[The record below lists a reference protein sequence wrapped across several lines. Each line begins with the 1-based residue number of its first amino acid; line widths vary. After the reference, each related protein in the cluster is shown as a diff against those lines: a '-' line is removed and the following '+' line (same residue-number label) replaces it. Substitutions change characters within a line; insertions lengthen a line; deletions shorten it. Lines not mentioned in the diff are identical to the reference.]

1 MKQFIL
7 KCLSLALVVTM
18 AAGCD
23 SDNNNDFEQL
33 GLYPLTGGATV
44 LYADQTEDSITVV
57 SSRAWILTAD
67 SAWMG
72 LRGEVSNKTIQGQ
85 PTAGYQT
92 SVNLECN
99 NTGNVRV
106 AAIRLTDNHR
116 TVGRIYLQT
125 YWLDIEYPEASF
137 PSGTPEISN
146 PASFNN
152 VTFALEIPRDST
164 GEYIDFTIHAS
175 QARLSTDA
183 SWISPREVT
192 TQRGSHSVKL
202 ECAPNTTGSD
212 RSAVYTLTTSN
223 GISTPITVIQK
234 GR

>member
-1 MKQFIL
+1 MKHFIL
-7 KCLSLALVVTM
+7 KCLSLAMVVTM
-18 AAGCD
+18 ATGCD

-33 GLYPLTGGATV
+33 GIYPLTGGATV

-57 SSRAWILTAD
+57 SSRSWMLTAD

-85 PTAGYQT
+85 STSGYQT
-92 SVNLECN
+92 SVNVERN
-99 NTGNVRV
+99 NTGRVRT
-106 AAIRLTDNHR
+106 AAIRLTDNHK

-137 PSGTPEISN
+137 PAGTPEISD
-146 PASFNN
+146 PSSFAG
-152 VTFALEIPRDST
+152 VTFALDIPRDST
-164 GEYIDFTIHAS
+164 TEYIDFTIHAS
-175 QARLSTDA
+175 QARLTTDA

-192 TQRGSHSVKL
+192 TQRGAHSIQL
-202 ECAPNTTGSD
+202 TCTPNTTGSD
-212 RSAVYTLTTSN
+212 RTAVYTLTTSN
-223 GISTPITVIQK
+223 GISTPITVKQK